1 MQEVIKKGEEKEKIK
16 IPNCFICMD
25 TGIIIYPELTQFGY
39 MADKVARCTCLKG
52 NQYIYEGKD
61 CKQKSIYRI
70 PLITEIMDPVEIAK
84 NNYKEWYE
92 RNKNRESFQEA
103 LEEIKKRKG

>member
-1 MQEVIKKGEEKEKIK
+1 MQEAIKKGEEKEKIK

-39 MADKVARCTCLKG
+39 MADKVARCTCPKG

-70 PLITEIMDPVEIAK
+70 PLITEVMDPVEIAR
-84 NNYKEWYE
+84 NNYFLQGRRSKYDVSYT
-92 RNKNRESFQEA
+92 NANIYTTSY
-103 LEEIKKRKG
+103 